1 MRMPGCSKLTS
12 TLSACHASGTHF
24 IPLETETLS
33 DLSATV
39 EAMFEQ
45 LATVLV
51 AKPSSFI
58 FGKIEVQHVA
68 CGFSPSVDDIIYC
81 LTIYF
86 AFPFYINYSYFLHF
100 LSPFSSLYFFMI
112 FSAYPACQLLCLFS
126 PSTQFTVSFSFS
138 IVKAV
143 VHIKNGP
150 FQFKYT
156 RIVSIDMKKCCH
168 HHLQQSINC
177 A

>member
-33 DLSATV
+33 NLSATV

-58 FGKIEVQHVA
+58 FGKIEVQHAA

-100 LSPFSSLYFFMI
+100 FIPIFLTFFMI
-112 FSAYPACQLLCLFS
+112 FSATLP
-126 PSTQFTVSFSFS
+126 VSF
-138 IVKAV
+138 
-143 VHIKNGP
+143 
-150 FQFKYT
+150 Y
-156 RIVSIDMKKCCH
+156 VSLVYLHSLQCH
-168 HHLQQSINC
+168 FHFLLLKLWYI
-177 A
+177 